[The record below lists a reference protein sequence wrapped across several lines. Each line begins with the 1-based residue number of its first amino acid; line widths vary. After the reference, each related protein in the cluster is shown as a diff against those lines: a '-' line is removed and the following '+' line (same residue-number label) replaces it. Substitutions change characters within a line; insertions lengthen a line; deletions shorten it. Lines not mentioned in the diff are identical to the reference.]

1 MRILLTGAGGFIG
14 SQIAAALQA
23 AGHTVVSAV
32 RAGGSAQGSID
43 ETIPCDFSRDVD
55 TSVWLPRLAGIDAV
69 INCTGILRESRAGD
83 FEAIHVRAPMALFR
97 ACAQLGIR
105 RVIQI
110 SALGH
115 ADDGEF
121 IRSKHRCD
129 ALLAELDLD
138 WVVVRPSVVYS
149 PKASYGGTSLLRAM
163 AALPGVMPLPGDGG
177 QLLQPIS
184 AEDLGQAMVAL
195 LSRNDCR
202 QRIIEAVGPRPV
214 SMESFLAALRKW
226 LGFGRPCIVH
236 VPLLLVKPVALAGEM
251 FGRGPL
257 GMTMYRM
264 LQQGNVSSAGAFE
277 IFTQATGIQPKSV
290 DQVLATT
297 ASSVQ
302 DRWHAR
308 LYFLRPLLQFMLGI
322 LWVWS
327 GVIGFVTPMA
337 DTAETLSALN
347 VPQNLS
353 AELIY
358 AVSTLDVILGVML
371 LIGWRVELAGVLML
385 LSLLAYTLMIGI
397 ALPSAWMTPFGGL
410 IKNLPL
416 IPAVLIMMVL
426 HRRC

>member
-14 SQIAAALQA
+14 SQIAAAFHA
-23 AGHTVVSAV
+23 AGHNVVSAV
-32 RAGGSAQGSID
+32 RAGGSAQDNIGD
-43 ETIPCDFSRDVD
+43 TIICDFSRDVE
-55 TSVWLPRLAGIDAV
+55 TEVWLPRLTGIDAV
-69 INCTGILRESRAGD
+69 INCAGILRESHAGD
-83 FEAIHVRAPMALFR
+83 FEAIHVRAPLALFR

-121 IRSKHRCD
+121 IRSKHHCD

-163 AALPGVMPLPGDGG
+163 AALPGVMPMPGDGG
-177 QLLQPIS
+177 QLLQPIV

-195 LSRNDCR
+195 LRSSDCR

-214 SMESFLAALRKW
+214 SMKSFLGALRNW
-226 LGFGRPCIVH
+226 LGFGRPWIVH

-264 LQQGNVSSAGAFE
+264 LQQGNVGSAGADE
-277 IFTQATGIQPKSV
+277 AFTQATGIQPKSV
-290 DQVLATT
+290 DQALA
-297 ASSVQ
+297 AAPSGVQ

-308 LYFLRPLLQFMLGI
+308 LYFLGPLLQFMLGI

-327 GVIGFVTPMA
+327 GVVGFVTPLTDAA
-337 DTAETLSALN
+337 DMLSALN
-347 VPQNLS
+347 VPQSMS
-353 AELIY
+353 AGLLY

-397 ALPSAWMTPFGGL
+397 AMPLAWMTPFGGL

-426 HRRC
+426 HRRR